1 MALLF
6 VRLVELSGR
15 PPVLRRWELSELETE
30 RLQKVRDE
38 MVAFLPRLRRFCL
51 TLTHS
56 PDGADDLAQSTVL
69 RALDRIE
76 QWEAGTRLDSWMY
89 RIARNIHI
97 DAIRAGKTRGTAVD
111 IEALDNVTGD
121 DGRRVVEGRSD
132 MMAASAAFAR
142 LPEEQR
148 SLIALVVI
156 DGRSYRE
163 AADTLQ
169 IPIGTVMSRI
179 ARARAALAAQIN
191 PLRHA

>member
-1 MALLF
+1 M
-6 VRLVELSGR
+6 
-15 PPVLRRWELSELETE
+15 ETE
-30 RLQKVRDE
+30 RLRQVRDDI
-38 MVAFLPRLRRFCL
+38 VAFLPRLRRFCL

-56 PDGADDLAQSTVL
+56 SDGGDDLTQATVL

-97 DAIRAGKTRGTAVD
+97 DGIRSAQTRGVTVD
-111 IEALDNVTGD
+111 IDALADVSGD
-121 DGRRVVEGRSD
+121 DGRQVVESRSD
-132 MMAASAAFAR
+132 LAAASEALAR

-163 AADTLQ
+163 AAEILE

-179 ARARAALAAQIN
+179 ARARAAIATHVNHAGGLA
-191 PLRHA
+191 